1 MALSSLYHGMS
12 RGGAWIK
19 MKRREFLGVLGGAAA
34 AWPLAARAQNPT
46 PLIGFLGGAS
56 AAPWTTFVTAFRAGL
71 KDMGYVEGENLTI
84 EFRWAEGRYD
94 RLPGLAEDLV
104 RRKVAVLVSTGGL
117 ATAQAAKAAT
127 TTIPIVFT
135 LGSDPVQ
142 TGIVTSLNRPGGN
155 ITGIHLL
162 TAVIDTKRLS
172 LLRDTVPTNKL
183 IAVLVNQTNPNARNQ
198 EKSIPEAAHG
208 FGIKVHLLHASTR
221 SELDEGF
228 AKFAQMG
235 AGALLVSADPFFN
248 EQRNY
253 IVALASRYAIPAMY
267 EQRAFALAGG
277 LMSYGTD
284 FIDAYRQAG
293 VYTGRILKGERP
305 ADLPVALSTKFNL
318 VINLKTAKAL
328 GLTIPSG
335 VLAIADDVID

>member
-1 MALSSLYHGMS
+1 
-12 RGGAWIK
+12 
-19 MKRREFLGVLGGAAA
+19 MKRRELLSLLGGVAAC
-34 AWPLAARAQNPT
+34 WPLAAHAQHPI

-56 AAPWTTFVTAFRAGL
+56 AGPWARLVTAFRAGL
-71 KDMGYVEGENLTI
+71 NDMGYVEGENLAI
-84 EFRWAEGRYD
+84 EFRWAEGRYNQ
-94 RLPGLAEDLV
+94 LPGLAADLV

-117 ATAQAAKAAT
+117 AAAQAAKAAT

-135 LGSDPVQ
+135 LGSDPVE
-142 TGIVTSLNRPGGN
+142 TGIVASLNRPGGN

-172 LLRDTVPTNKL
+172 LLRDTVPTTKL
-183 IAVLVNQTNPNARNQ
+183 IAALVNQTNPNTQNQ
-198 EKSIPEAAHG
+198 EKSLPEAAQG
-208 FGIKVHLLHASTR
+208 LGIKVHLLHASTAR
-221 SELDEGF
+221 ELDEAF
-228 AKFAQMG
+228 AKLAQVG
-235 AGALLVSADPFFN
+235 AGALLVGADPFFN

-253 IVALASRYAIPAMY
+253 IVELATRYAVPAIY
-267 EQRAFALAGG
+267 EQRAAALAGG

-305 ADLPVALSTKFNL
+305 ADLPVARSTKFDL

-328 GLTIPSG
+328 QLTIPSG
-335 VLAIADDVID
+335 VLAIADDVIE

>member
-1 MALSSLYHGMS
+1 
-12 RGGAWIK
+12 
-19 MKRREFLGVLGGAAA
+19 
-34 AWPLAARAQNPT
+34 
-46 PLIGFLGGAS
+46 
-56 AAPWTTFVTAFRAGL
+56 
-71 KDMGYVEGENLTI
+71 MGYAEDENLAI

-94 RLPGLAEDLV
+94 QLPSLAADLV

-142 TGIVTSLNRPGGN
+142 TGIVTRLNRPGGN

-172 LLRDTVPTNKL
+172 LLRDTVPTTKL
-183 IAVLVNQTNPNARNQ
+183 IAVLLNQTNPNTQNQ
-198 EKSIPEAAHG
+198 AKGIPEAASG
-208 FGIKVHLLHASTR
+208 FGIEVQLVHASTR
-221 SELDEGF
+221 SELDDSF
-228 AKFAQMG
+228 AKLAQSG
-235 AGALLVSADPFFN
+235 AGALLVAADPFFHQ
-248 EQRNY
+248 QRNY
-253 IVALASRYAIPAMY
+253 IVALAGRYLIPAIY

-305 ADLPVALSTKFNL
+305 ADLPVAVSTKFNL

>member
-1 MALSSLYHGMS
+1 
-12 RGGAWIK
+12 
-19 MKRREFLGVLGGAAA
+19 
-34 AWPLAARAQNPT
+34 
-46 PLIGFLGGAS
+46 
-56 AAPWTTFVTAFRAGL
+56 
-71 KDMGYVEGENLTI
+71 MGYAEGNNLAI

-94 RLPGLAEDLV
+94 QLPGLAADLV
-104 RRKVAVLVSTGGL
+104 QRKVAVLVSTGGL
-117 ATAQAAKAAT
+117 ATAQAAKAVT

-142 TGIVTSLNRPGGN
+142 TGIVASLNRPGGN

-162 TAVIDTKRLS
+162 TSVIDTKRLS
-172 LLRDTVPTNKL
+172 LLRDTVPTTKL
-183 IAVLVNQTNPNARNQ
+183 IAVLVNQTNPNTRNQ
-198 EKSIPEAAHG
+198 VTSIPEAARG
-208 FGIKVHLLHASTR
+208 FGIQVELLHASTR
-221 SELDEGF
+221 SELDEAF
-228 AKFAQMG
+228 AKVAQSG
-235 AGALLVSADPFFN
+235 AGALLVAADPFFN

-253 IVALASRYAIPAMY
+253 VVTLAARYLIPAIY

-277 LMSYGTD
+277 LMSYSTD

-305 ADLPVALSTKFNL
+305 ANLPVAVSTKFNL

-335 VLAIADDVID
+335 VLAIADDVIE